1 MQTYRVKMNNVK
13 SVGRRYDPDATKG
26 IRFFHIC
33 SESIADALKVAEQ
46 QFPGECESVTAKKL
60 AEPSLK
66 ISEMQEYE
74 NYELLSSP
82 GSLNDTIIF
91 RRNCQKINVTLRGGD
106 FSERGST
113 FWFDVSI
120 LEFLKNTSQYASHT
134 TVTLESLEILCL
146 EIYSIVREKH
156 IPAMFKG
163 KMDRLESKFS
173 EVIE

>member
-13 SVGRRYDPDATKG
+13 SVGRHYDPDATKG

-33 SESIADALKVAEQ
+33 SDSIAGALKLAEQ

-60 AEPSLK
+60 ADSALK

-82 GSLNDTIIF
+82 GSPNDTIIF

-106 FSERGST
+106 FSERGISY
-113 FWFDVSI
+113 WFDTSI
-120 LEFLKNTSQYASHT
+120 LEYIKEMNEVVSLNLCE
-134 TVTLESLEILCL
+134 LEKFSY
-146 EIYSIVREKH
+146 EIYKIVKEKQ
-156 IPAMFKG
+156 IPALFKD
-163 KMDRLESKFS
+163 KMSRY
-173 EVIE
+173 

>member
-33 SESIADALKVAEQ
+33 SDSIADALKLAEQ

-60 AEPSLK
+60 ADPALK

-82 GSLNDTIIF
+82 GSSNDTIIF

-106 FSERGST
+106 FSERGTS
-113 FWFDVSI
+113 FWFDMSI
-120 LEFLKNTSQYASHT
+120 FDFLKDLTQYANADSL
-134 TVTLESLEILCL
+134 TLERLEMLSF
-146 EIYSIVREKH
+146 EIYSIVKEDH
-156 IPAMFKG
+156 IPAMFSG
-163 KMDRLESKFS
+163 KMERIF
-173 EVIE
+173 